1 MSGEAPLVMPIK
13 GYYVTVTDHNND
25 TGEVLFESELR
36 MNKTGGAHITNA
48 EDLIMIIEDAVFT
61 QEKENDSR

>member
-13 GYYVTVTDHNND
+13 GYYITVTDHNND

-36 MNKTGGAHITNA
+36 MNKAGGAHITNA